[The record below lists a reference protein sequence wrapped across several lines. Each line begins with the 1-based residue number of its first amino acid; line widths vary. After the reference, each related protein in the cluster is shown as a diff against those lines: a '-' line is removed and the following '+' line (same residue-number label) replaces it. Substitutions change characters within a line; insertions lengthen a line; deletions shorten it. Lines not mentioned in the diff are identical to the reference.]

1 MFDYYKDLVIV
12 SLVVLNALVIHLWW
26 VRRKMCRALILWMMD
41 HGIVPTRDQM
51 REYALKLKREGRC
64 NRG

>member
-1 MFDYYKDLVIV
+1 MSNLAIRILIGCMLTANIV
-12 SLVVLNALVIHLWW
+12 SVRCWR